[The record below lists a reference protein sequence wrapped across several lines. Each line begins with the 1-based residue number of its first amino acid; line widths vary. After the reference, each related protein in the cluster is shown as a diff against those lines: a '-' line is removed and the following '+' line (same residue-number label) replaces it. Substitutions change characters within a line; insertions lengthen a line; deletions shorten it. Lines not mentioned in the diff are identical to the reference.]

1 MNIISST
8 KRNRR
13 DLCIESLWVGFFL
26 VVALYAFFWKQIG
39 ANFYLVFGDQYDAVI
54 EAFLVSHWHWVLQL
68 KHPFNNP
75 NYFYPFSNTLGYN
88 DGYLLY
94 GVVAAFF
101 RGLGFDLLRS
111 AEFVHVVFKLIGYL
125 GMYALLRIVNRP
137 NYFLNAI
144 YAAIFVDALSSS
156 IHAGHGQLFTLGL
169 APVASVFLI
178 GAYKAVRDVNSR
190 GYLHNGVIFVLI
202 YSLWL
207 MTSFYMA
214 FFYGLFLIIF
224 TISYLMFD
232 RQAVIGPVLAA
243 IGGKRLSDTLWLG
256 LIAILAILPFL
267 MVYIPQLFATGGHA
281 YSEISQN
288 TLKPLDVFNI
298 SNPGWIWGSVFVAIA
313 SRFPS
318 AFGNG
323 EHVVG
328 FTPVFFAVFCWA
340 AYLIWKNKTRL
351 GRAYFPLIALVA
363 ATAFSL
369 VLGIDVD
376 GYSLWSIVY
385 YLVPGGR
392 AVRVVARY
400 YIFLI
405 FPVTLICA
413 YGLDIVRN
421 SYPRIVIFLALFV
434 LAEQIIVQP
443 PTGLN
448 VKEELQIVEDLPHPP
463 ASCKAFFSINPVAYG
478 WGGDAFEF
486 LRNNVQAMLIADK
499 FNLPTINGNASF
511 SPAAWNFGNAP
522 REVYLQ
528 RVRDYIQATKISDVC
543 GINIKEKKWFDVA
556 KD

>member
-1 MNIISST
+1 MIELTKST
-8 KRNRR
+8 RR
-13 DLCIESLWVGFFL
+13 DLYLESLWVGFFL

-39 ANFYLVFGDQYDAVI
+39 TGFDLVFGDPYDAVI

-68 KHPFNNP
+68 KQAFNNP
-75 NYFYPFSNTLGYN
+75 NYFYPFGNTLGYN

-111 AEFVHVVFKLIGYL
+111 AEFAHVVFKLIGYL

-137 NYFLNAI
+137 NYLLNAVC
-144 YAAIFVDALSSS
+144 AAIFVDALSSS
-156 IHAGHGQLFTLGL
+156 AQANHGQLFTLGL

-202 YSLWL
+202 YALWL

-224 TISYLMFD
+224 AISYLMFD
-232 RQAVIGPVLAA
+232 RQAVVGPFLAA
-243 IGGKRLSDTLWLG
+243 VARERRPDTLWLG

-281 YSEISQN
+281 YSEISQY
-288 TLKPLDVFNI
+288 TLKPLDLFNI
-298 SNPGWIWGSVFVAIA
+298 SSPGWIWGSVFVAIA
-313 SRFPS
+313 SRFPF

-328 FTPVFFAVFCWA
+328 FTPVFFVVFCWA
-340 AYLIWKNKTRL
+340 AYLIWKNKIRL
-351 GRAYFPLIALVA
+351 GGAYFPLIALVA

-369 VLGIDVD
+369 ILGIGVN
-376 GYSLWSIVY
+376 GYSLWSLVY

-392 AVRVVARY
+392 GVRVVARY
-400 YIFLI
+400 YIFLV

-413 YGLDIVRN
+413 YGLGMVRN
-421 SYPRIVIFLALFV
+421 AYPKIVIFLALFV
-434 LAEQIIVQP
+434 LAEQVVEHHR
-443 PTGLN
+443 TGLN
-448 VKEELQIVEDLPHPP
+448 VKEELQIVENLPHPP
-463 ASCKAFFSINPVAYG
+463 ASCKAFFSINPAAYG

-528 RVRDYIQATKISDVC
+528 RVQDYIQATKISDVC
-543 GINIKEKKWFDVA
+543 GVNIKEKKWFEMT
-556 KD
+556 KN